1 MTMKVFNG
9 PDVSLPVFNV
19 GSRSGGGILTLS
31 SHARAREALELGPG
45 VADLGFKIF
54 VVGEDSRW
62 MDDGG
67 IGVFGTPS
75 RRVPAAVG
83 DGNLHIWN
91 VTNVDDAV
99 AVFTVLD
106 TGQPD
111 GNGQ

>member
-1 MTMKVFNG
+1 
-9 PDVSLPVFNV
+9 
-19 GSRSGGGILTLS
+19 
-31 SHARAREALELGPG
+31 
-45 VADLGFKIF
+45 
-54 VVGEDSRW
+54 